1 MYICSN
7 NNSWFTNVGEAFI
20 DLGVKAIVH
29 NLEKKN
35 AAIHYACVS
44 SMSSTYLPKSVGG
57 RVFKNSNF
65 YEPDVLFLAGMYAT
79 SGVFTDDGT
88 SIAYEY
94 AKELR
99 KKGKQV
105 AFIGVGGKTYTD
117 KERDDVLRGM
127 KLLNP
132 LFIVTRDKKT
142 YDLYSNYFECRK
154 GLDCAFWL
162 NDEYNPVGLEHKNYI
177 VSTFNRSDEPLELTE
192 REYYVHPWHFQY
204 TLDESKTRYLS
215 KNNLFVSDSPYEYLT
230 LYANAD
236 KVYTDMVHATIPS
249 LVYGTPV
256 KYYKIDDRRNAF
268 ESLDYIHK
276 DEYGFLTID
285 KNLLLIEKKQIEN
298 YVLNKIQQII

>member
-35 AAIHYACVS
+35 EAINYACIS
-44 SMSSTYLPKSVGG
+44 PMSSTYLPQSVGN
-57 RVFKNSNF
+57 RAFRNDDF

-88 SIAYEY
+88 SITYEY
-94 AKELR
+94 AKKIKE
-99 KKGKQV
+99 KGKQI
-105 AFIGVGGKTYTD
+105 AFIGVGGKTYTA
-117 KERDDVLRGM
+117 KEKEDVLRGM
-127 KLLNP
+127 ELLRP

-142 YDLYSNYFECRK
+142 YDLYSDYFECKK

-162 NDEYNPVGLEHKNYI
+162 DDEYNPMGLGHKNYT
-177 VSTFNRSDEPLELTE
+177 VSTFNRSDEPVELIG

-204 TLDESKTRYLS
+204 TLDGSKTRYLS

-268 ESLDYIHK
+268 ESINYIHK
-276 DEYGFLTID
+276 DDKGFLTID
-285 KNLLLIEKKQIEN
+285 KNLLAIEKNQIEN
-298 YVLNKIQQII
+298 YVLNKIQQIL